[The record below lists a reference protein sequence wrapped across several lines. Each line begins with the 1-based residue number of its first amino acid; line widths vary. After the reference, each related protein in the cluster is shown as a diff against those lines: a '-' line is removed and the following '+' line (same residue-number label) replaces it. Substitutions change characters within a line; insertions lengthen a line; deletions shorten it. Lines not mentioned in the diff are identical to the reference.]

1 MKRASRRPP
10 WGNAEIGSYPGAER
24 NQTSLDRHADL
35 ATAVEPQRT
44 RRRFAVKQY
53 SAEVTWLVPEY
64 VTLTVKAE
72 TPREAIERALA
83 EVARDPDRYERKF
96 DYDTCGPDIVTGLWE
111 GPEAYPADPAREVA
125 LPPTPTTALEA
136 AIEAAVHHARAG
148 ASAPPEIHA
157 LIEAFDAWREAR

>member
-1 MKRASRRPP
+1 MKRASRRPQ
-10 WGNAEIGSYPGAER
+10 WGNAEIGSYPCAER

-72 TPREAIERALA
+72 TPREAMEKALA
-83 EVARDPDRYERKF
+83 EVALDPDRFLRKL
-96 DYDTCGPDIVTGLWE
+96 DYDTCGPDVVTGLWE
-111 GPEAYPADPAREVA
+111 GPEAYADARELD
-125 LPPTPTTALEA
+125 LPRTPTQTLEA
-136 AIEAAVHHARAG
+136 AIAAVVQQARAG
-148 ASAPPEIHA
+148 AAAAPEIHA